1 MSRAVRHSPE
11 KHVTMPVVVHICH
24 AGKSTRDFTE
34 HDMKKLTLLL
44 IFLSLAGC
52 ASTSGKGAGNAANT
66 DKTSPYDMTYRGG
79 SL

>member
-1 MSRAVRHSPE
+1 
-11 KHVTMPVVVHICH
+11 
-24 AGKSTRDFTE
+24 
-34 HDMKKLTLLL
+34 MKKLTLLL

-52 ASTSGKGAGNAANT
+52 ASTSTKGAGNAATNT